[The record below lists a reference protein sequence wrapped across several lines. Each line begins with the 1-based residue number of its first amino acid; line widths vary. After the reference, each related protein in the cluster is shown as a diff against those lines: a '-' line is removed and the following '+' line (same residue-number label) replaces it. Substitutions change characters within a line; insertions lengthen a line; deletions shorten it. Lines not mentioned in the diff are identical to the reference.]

1 MTAAAQWRPMR
12 ADDVDG
18 VVAVAASAF
27 PDHFERRDC
36 FAERFALFAQG
47 CFVLAEGDAVKGY
60 LIAYPWPLG
69 AIPPLNS
76 LIGALPEARDTWY
89 LHDLALH
96 PDMRGQGHARP
107 IVERLASEA
116 RAQGAVRIALVSV
129 NDSVP
134 FWQGLGFEPLAGDAT
149 LARKLES
156 YGAASRYMVRT
167 L

>member
-1 MTAAAQWRPMR
+1 MAAAHWRPMHG
-12 ADDVDG
+12 DDVDG
-18 VVAVAASAF
+18 VVAVAAVAF

-36 FAERFALFAQG
+36 FAERFALFPQG
-47 CFVLAEGDAVKGY
+47 CFVLAAGDAVQGY

-76 LIGALPEARDTWY
+76 LLGALPASRETWY

-96 PDMRGQGHARP
+96 PDACGQGHARP
-107 IVERLASEA
+107 IVERLAIEA
-116 RAQGAVRIALVSV
+116 REQGAERIALVSV
-129 NDSVP
+129 NDSMP
-134 FWQGLGFEPLAGDAT
+134 FWQGVGFAPVAGDAT

-156 YGAASRYMVRT
+156 YGEASRYMVRA

>member
-1 MTAAAQWRPMR
+1 MSEYSWRPMR

-27 PDHFERRDC
+27 PDHFEARAC
-36 FAERFALFAQG
+36 FAERVALFPQA
-47 CFVLAEGDAVKGY
+47 CFVLASDDDVKGY

-69 AIPPLNS
+69 AIPPLDS
-76 LIGALPEARDTWY
+76 LLGTLPEARDVWY

-96 PDMRGQGHARP
+96 PEMRGQGHARP

-116 RAQGAVRIALVSV
+116 GAAGVTKIALVSV

-134 FWQGLGFEPLAGDAT
+134 FWSSMGFAPVTGDPAI
-149 LARKLES
+149 ARKLES
-156 YGAASRYMVRT
+156 YGDDSTYMVRQ